1 MASLMNWFG
10 GRRDPKQAARDAIV
24 TLRQQLQMLEKKE
37 EHLQKKIDAELKT
50 ARTNAVTNKA
60 GTYPPF
66 LCYWT
71 SQADALVVLCVLI
84 NVTP

>member
-1 MASLMNWFG
+1 MASLMGWFG

-60 GTYPPF
+60 GTYPLFP
-66 LCYWT
+66 CW
-71 SQADALVVLCVLI
+71 
-84 NVTP
+84 